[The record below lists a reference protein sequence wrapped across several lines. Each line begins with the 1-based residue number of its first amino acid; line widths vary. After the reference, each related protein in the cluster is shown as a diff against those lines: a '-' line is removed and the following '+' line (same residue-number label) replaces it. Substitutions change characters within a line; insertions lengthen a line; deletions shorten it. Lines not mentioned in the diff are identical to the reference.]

1 MAELRVLSEGYL
13 SHDNNQR
20 VGATVTLVLDE
31 DAVVVIDPGLV
42 PSRSSILFPLSALRL
57 RPEDVTH
64 VVLSHHHPDHTLN
77 VALFPNA
84 QVHDHWAWY
93 QDDLWVTRSA
103 EGFQLSSG
111 VRLIETPGHTPQDIS
126 ALVNTDDGLV
136 VVTHLWWTSTLPLED
151 PYATDPVAMHR
162 NRARVRALPDLVRII
177 PGHGAAFSPADDTP
191 V

>member
-1 MAELRVLSEGYL
+1 MLNEGYL
-13 SHDNNQR
+13 SHNNNQR

-31 DAVVVIDPGLV
+31 DAVVVFDPGLV
-42 PSRSSILFPLSALRL
+42 PARSSILFPLSALGFG
-57 RPEDVTH
+57 PEDVTH

-103 EGFQLSSG
+103 EGSRLTSG

-126 ALVNTDDGLV
+126 ALVDADDGLV
-136 VVTHLWWTSTLPLED
+136 VVTHLWWTSTLPVED
-151 PYATDPVAMHR
+151 PYAADPVALHR
-162 NRARVRALPDLVRII
+162 NRARVLALPDLARIV
-177 PGHGAAFSPADDTP
+177 PGHGATFAPGDDTP
-191 V
+191 R